1 MATKMLAIISARLQL
16 KGCDTLLL
24 CFICNPSAMACFEV
38 AMMDLTYRSTAL
50 EALVVRT
57 KHPAVPPPG
66 GSPQVWHRR
75 GIGPPGIHNPNSGTR
90 IHRACLTLFLSVWN
104 THRALCWFPFRCRV
118 AQDRL
123 PLAQTWQNCRRSVP
137 PPVSVCP
144 ECCRYAAQTLQRC
157 NVGDMSSSQ
166 LPTVGDSR
174 PGQAHCA
181 ENFAPVGQEIGA
193 LSGRAQIDLQ

>member
-90 IHRACLTLFLSVWN
+90 IHRACLTLFLCRSGIPIAHSVGS
-104 THRALCWFPFRCRV
+104 HFAVALRKIVCHWLRLGRIVGEASPPRYLCVPNV
-118 AQDRL
+118 AVMPRK
-123 PLAQTWQNCRRSVP
+123 PSNAATSV
-137 PPVSVCP
+137 
-144 ECCRYAAQTLQRC
+144 T
-157 NVGDMSSSQ
+157 
-166 LPTVGDSR
+166 
-174 PGQAHCA
+174 
-181 ENFAPVGQEIGA
+181 
-193 LSGRAQIDLQ
+193 